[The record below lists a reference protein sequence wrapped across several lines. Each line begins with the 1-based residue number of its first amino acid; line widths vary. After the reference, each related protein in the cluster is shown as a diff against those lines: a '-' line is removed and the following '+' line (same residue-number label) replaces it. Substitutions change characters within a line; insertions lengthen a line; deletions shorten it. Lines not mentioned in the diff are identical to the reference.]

1 MANLAN
7 LSNLASAIVPFAGLG
22 LAGAALG
29 IGAVGLEAKRQNSF
43 ADPYGSY
50 THPYTKEYSLPYTRR
65 KRIARPFPRGARP
78 QAKRWHP

>member
-7 LSNLASAIVPFAGLG
+7 LSSFASALVPFAGLG

-50 THPYTKEYSLPYTRR
+50 THPYTHPYTRR
-65 KRIARPFPRGARP
+65 KRIAKPSSRGARP